1 LASNGTGVANLEP
14 GACEHCR
21 IALMPPG
28 LRVLFIAAEA
38 EPYVKVGGL
47 GDVAGSLPLYLRSI
61 PVSTGDT
68 AAPDV
73 RLVLPLHPGI
83 DRARYGIRPLLGF
96 SLTRAGA
103 EIQVR
108 VSSATLDGMPVYFID
123 GGTISGAAAVY
134 SHDPGVDAGKYTF
147 FSLAALELPR
157 LLDWQPNVL
166 HVNDWHTAPACYAF
180 LLRRRQGDHAGAFS
194 VLTLHNLPFM
204 GPDLDDELAAYGLPV
219 PRTDLPAWASRRPLP
234 LGLWAADAIV
244 PVSPTYAREI
254 QTGAFGCGL
263 EGFLRGRA
271 GSVHGIL
278 NGIDYRAY
286 NPAQDPALASCFD
299 DAEVTRRAPN
309 KAALQARLGLAGESA
324 VPLLAVVSRL
334 DPQKGID
341 LLRPSLRML
350 REPAW
355 QLVVLG
361 AGSPRL
367 ERSMRRLQNDFP
379 DRVRAEIRYDAALAR
394 QIYAGADIL
403 LMPSRYEPCGL
414 SQMIALRYGCVP
426 VVSPVGG
433 LQDTVVD
440 GETGFVAPRPTVG
453 RLARTIDRALETF
466 QKPQRWSTIQVA
478 GMMRDFSWKASASEY
493 VALYQR
499 LLGQLDLV

>member
-1 LASNGTGVANLEP
+1 LDGN
-14 GACEHCR
+14 
-21 IALMPPG
+21 
-28 LRVLFIAAEA
+28 AA
-38 EPYVKVGGL
+38 V
-47 GDVAGSLPLYLRSI
+47 
-61 PVSTGDT
+61 
-68 AAPDV
+68 PDV

-83 DRARYGIRPLLGF
+83 DRARHGIRPLFDF
-96 SLTRAGA
+96 SLIRAGA
-103 EIQVR
+103 EVQAR
-108 VSSATLDGMPVYFID
+108 VLTTTLDGMPVYFID
-123 GGTISGAAAVY
+123 GAPISNGAAIY
-134 SHDPGVDAGKYTF
+134 SHDPRGDGGKYTF

-157 LLDWQPNVL
+157 LLDWQPDVL
-166 HVNDWHTAPACYAF
+166 HANDWHTALACYAS
-180 LLRRRQGDHAGAFS
+180 LLRRRQGAHAAAFS

-204 GPDLDDELAAYGLPV
+204 GPDLADELAAYGLPA
-219 PRTDLPAWASRRPLP
+219 PHTDLPAWASGKPLP

-254 QTGAFGCGL
+254 QTRAFGCGL
-263 EGFLRGRA
+263 EGFLSRRS

-278 NGIDYRAY
+278 NGIDYRSY
-286 NPAQDPALASCFD
+286 NPAEDSAIASCFD
-299 DAEVTRRAPN
+299 GADVTRRAPN
-309 KAALQARLGLAGESA
+309 KVALHARLGLACQSE

-367 ERSMRRLQNDFP
+367 ERSMRRLQTDFP

-394 QIYAGADIL
+394 QIYAGADVL

-433 LQDTVVD
+433 LQDTVTD
-440 GETGFVAPRPTVG
+440 GATGFVAPRPTVG
-453 RLARTIDRALETF
+453 RLARTIDRALNAFRE
-466 QKPQRWSTIQVA
+466 PQRWSAIQAA
-478 GMMRDFSWKASASEY
+478 GMSQDFSWKASAREY

-499 LLGQLDLV
+499 LLGQPDLV